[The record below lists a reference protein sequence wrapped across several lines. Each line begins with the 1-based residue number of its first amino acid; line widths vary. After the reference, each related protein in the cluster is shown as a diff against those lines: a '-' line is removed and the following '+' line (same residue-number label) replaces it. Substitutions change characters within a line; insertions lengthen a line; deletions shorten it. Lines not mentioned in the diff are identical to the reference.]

1 VKGLLSPFPFPLEPF
16 TFKDSPVPRP
26 LWKGALTFGLVTIP
40 VELHTAVR
48 GHRPKFRLLH
58 AKDLSPVQYERVC
71 IKEGEAVAWED
82 LVKGYEYEKGE
93 FVVLTKDDF
102 KAAAVE
108 KSKAI
113 QIIDFVDP
121 DEVDDRYFET
131 PYYLAPGAGGD
142 HSYAL
147 LREAIRKSGKIGVG
161 KVILRDAQH
170 IAAVEVIGDA
180 LVLSMMRF
188 ADELVDV
195 GDFTFPAATNVR
207 PKELQMAQAL
217 IDGFVDEWKPEKYTD
232 EYRDNLLRIIQAK
245 VKNRKPRLA
254 DIEGLEPKQ
263 AEVIDLMERLQQSL
277 GARGRKGAAAPRAEA
292 AERAR
297 KPRARK
303 SQATRKRKR
312 RSAA

>member
-1 VKGLLSPFPFPLEPF
+1 M
-16 TFKDSPVPRP
+16 PRP

-48 GHRPKFRLLH
+48 DHRPKLRLLH

-71 IKEGEAVAWED
+71 VKEGEAVSWD
-82 LVKGYEYEKGE
+82 SLVKGYEYQKGE

-113 QIIDFVDP
+113 QIMDFVDP
-121 DEVDDRYFET
+121 AEVDDRYFET
-131 PYYLAPGAGGD
+131 PYYLAPAAGGE
-142 HSYAL
+142 HGYAL
-147 LREAIRKSGKIGVG
+147 LREAIRESGKIGIG

-170 IAAVEVIGDA
+170 VAAVEVIGDA
-180 LVLSMMRF
+180 LVLSMLRF
-188 ADELVDV
+188 ADELVDA
-195 GDFTFPAATNVR
+195 GEFKFPAAANVR

-217 IDGFVDEWKPEKYTD
+217 IGSFVDEWKPDKYSD
-232 EYRDNLLRIIQAK
+232 EYRDNLMRIIQAK
-245 VKNRKPRLA
+245 IKNRKPRLE
-254 DIEGLEPKQ
+254 DIEGLEPRQ

-277 GARGRKGAAAPRAEA
+277 AGARGRKGAAAPRVEA
-292 AERAR
+292 AERGR
-297 KPRARK
+297 RSRPRK
-303 SQATRKRKR
+303 SPSARKRKG

>member
-1 VKGLLSPFPFPLEPF
+1 M
-16 TFKDSPVPRP
+16 PRP

-48 GHRPKFRLLH
+48 DHRPKFRLLH

-71 IKEGEAVAWED
+71 VKEGEAVSWED
-82 LVKGYEYEKGE
+82 LVKGYEYRKGD

-113 QIIDFVDP
+113 QIMDFVDP

-131 PYYLAPGAGGD
+131 PYYLAPGAGGE
-142 HSYAL
+142 HAYAL
-147 LREAIRKSGKIGVG
+147 LREAIRKSGKIGIG

-170 IAAVEVIGDA
+170 VAAVEVIGDA
-180 LVLSMMRF
+180 LVLSMMRY

-195 GDFTFPAATNVR
+195 AAFKFPGTADVR
-207 PKELQMAQAL
+207 PKELEMAQAL
-217 IDGFVDEWKPEKYTD
+217 IDSFVDEWRPDKYTD
-232 EYRDNLLRIIQAK
+232 EYRENLMRIIEAK
-245 VKNRKPRLA
+245 IRKKKPRLEE
-254 DIEGLEPKQ
+254 IEGLEPKQ

-277 GARGRKGAAAPRAEA
+277 AGARGRKGAASR
-292 AERAR
+292 R
-297 KPRARK
+297 
-303 SQATRKRKR
+303 QTRKKKR
-312 RSAA
+312 RAA